1 MRGDLA
7 QNRVSRRQIGLF
19 DPIQNAKPHP
29 DGDCWTDVEGQWASL
44 AQLVADPRTNGKPGI
59 AWRWKEERGLH
70 PRTPF
75 ADSKRPIP
83 RPRNPHSRSGYPFGC
98 KAFYKGSLCDNDR
111 RLGHAYAWINP
122 LTRKTCPNF
131 SPFHPCQFQRRDL
144 FSPLKIPLFIS
155 IRRDRTQGMNT
166 QNLSSKLFVCLAVYF
181 GDDGKPGS
189 RRRARR

>member
-70 PRTPF
+70 PKTPF

-83 RPRNPHSRSGYPFGC
+83 RPRNPPSRSDNPFGC
-98 KAFYKGSLCDNDR
+98 KAFYKGAVAAR
-111 RLGHAYAWINP
+111 WGHAYAWINP

-131 SPFHPCQFQRRDL
+131 SPFSSLPISEERSL
-144 FSPLKIPLFIS
+144 FTTKNPFIYL
-155 IRRDRTQGMNT
+155 DP
-166 QNLSSKLFVCLAVYF
+166 A
-181 GDDGKPGS
+181 
-189 RRRARR
+189 

>member
-1 MRGDLA
+1 MRRYLA

-29 DGDCWTDVEGQWASL
+29 DGDCWTEVEGRWASL
-44 AQLVADPRTNGKPGI
+44 AQHVTDPRTNGKPGI
-59 AWRWKEERGLH
+59 AWRWIEVRGLH

-83 RPRNPHSRSGYPFGC
+83 RPRNLPSSSGNPFGC

-111 RLGHAYAWINP
+111 RLGNAYAWINP

-131 SPFHPCQFQRRDL
+131 PPFSSLPIPEERSL
-144 FSPLKIPLFIS
+144 FTTKNPFIY
-155 IRRDRTQGMNT
+155 IDP
-166 QNLSSKLFVCLAVYF
+166 A
-181 GDDGKPGS
+181 
-189 RRRARR
+189 